1 MCEDFGPLDEC
12 QIAKN
17 AEEDEESDVR
27 WVTAAH
33 NQAMASQMML
43 PGSHIMDSSSQT
55 MVQTPCPVPDPDP
68 PILDSS
74 DGQGSTV
81 GETEGPSPRADEA
94 APLSPVETL
103 PTMSVEP
110 QVDLSVP
117 FPGDV
122 CHQDPSDVS
131 LNLDEGLLLTP
142 ERISQLIAFK
152 LNSSVGDGGTSVSQI
167 IGEAEGPSQNTDE
180 AEALPAM
187 SVVPTIPQVGPLVPF
202 SMVKDQMVV
211 SQNKDV
217 QDKGLLEICQG
228 PDSDF
233 SWPLPSSLMAL
244 VTASDERRCTLET
257 YNTTS
262 ILHSVYGFI
271 CPNPRPA
278 VPITEGPIKKKLQ
291 VSVGLDKDEEEFLQ
305 SPLVHPALEFLDR
318 LADAQLAPSAESS
331 DLAEGSLRP
340 LRNAEHLR
348 QLRVVG
354 SLYLFNFKSDA
365 TLPWMIGVSSAA
377 IALYIVRLDPEFND
391 YEISRHLLH
400 RGIAFHT
407 LLPLRKVP
415 KSPIPDT
422 YCISFRSAGYIFT
435 TNDFHDYIHRRDSL
449 LRSPRGRAALLKG
462 GIVWCLA
469 VETIGVDKCLE
480 GPSIETYVHRQGLV
494 YPTADSN
501 IDLCDDDLT
510 PAELDLICGVY
521 ECSTGRLLSLNAF
534 PLFIEYF

>member
-1 MCEDFGPLDEC
+1 MCEDFGPLDEQ
-12 QIAKN
+12 QIAEN

-27 WVTAAH
+27 CVTAVRD
-33 NQAMASQMML
+33 QAIVSQTML

-55 MVQTPCPVPDPDP
+55 MDQTPRTVPDPDP

-74 DGQGSTV
+74 DGQGTLVSRAV
-81 GETEGPSPRADEA
+81 GKTEGPSPRADEA
-94 APLSPVETL
+94 APLSLVET
-103 PTMSVEP
+103 PPATSVEP
-110 QVDLSVP
+110 QVDPSVP
-117 FPGDV
+117 FTGDV

-131 LNLDEGLLLTP
+131 QNPDEGLLPTP
-142 ERISQLIAFK
+142 ERVSQPIAFK
-152 LNSSVGDGGTSVSQI
+152 FDSSVGDGGTSVFHI
-167 IGEAEGPSQNTDE
+167 VGEAEGPSQNTNEAEAPPAMSDMPTIPQVDQLLPFSGAKAKLDSSVGKTEGPLQNTDE

-202 SMVKDQMVV
+202 SVVKGQMVV
-211 SQNKDV
+211 CQNEDV

-271 CPNPRPA
+271 CPNPRPV

-291 VSVGLDKDEEEFLQ
+291 VSASLDKDEVEFLQ

-318 LADAQLAPSAESS
+318 LADTQLSPSAESS

-340 LRNAEHLR
+340 LRNAERLR

-354 SLYLFNFKSDA
+354 SLYIFNFKSDA
-365 TLPWMIGVSSAA
+365 TLPWMIGVASAA

-422 YCISFRSAGYIFT
+422 YFISFRSAGYIFT
-435 TNDFHDYIHRRDSL
+435 INDFNDYIHRRDSL
-449 LRSPRGRAALLKG
+449 LRSP
-462 GIVWCLA
+462 
-469 VETIGVDKCLE
+469 
-480 GPSIETYVHRQGLV
+480 
-494 YPTADSN
+494 
-501 IDLCDDDLT
+501 
-510 PAELDLICGVY
+510 
-521 ECSTGRLLSLNAF
+521 
-534 PLFIEYF
+534 